1 MERII
6 GGKTYITLLAKTKE
20 EKKNFRL
27 GVSGKM
33 ILNIAIPIAII
44 LIILAI
50 IITSMVV
57 NTIRALQNKDIE
69 SQMDAVSSQ
78 VTQYFDPFFVSG
90 QFISDRPS
98 VQQIMAEMEQSPA
111 TYRFEMSPLYQQ
123 VLRDLQ
129 YADTVGGENVQGVWL
144 AGVKNN
150 QFIQSNG
157 YVTDASFD
165 ITGRIWY
172 QLLKQN
178 PGENIM
184 TPAYTE
190 LSTGNLVVTVAIPY
204 NNAAGEMI
212 GVVGLDLSLDTLK
225 EYFSQ
230 IKIGEN
236 GYITLYDSSQ
246 NIIYHPDSTNLMKN
260 LKDIPYSDNI
270 KQPLENNQSSEVIKY
285 QRDGKTYYGGTCFI
299 ERYYWT
305 VLACMTGSEYMRQI
319 TMIFAILAI
328 GFLLCIVITSLI
340 CLFRTRALVRP
351 LRLIGQVAQ
360 KFAEGNL
367 SSDIERQ
374 TNDEIGDLEEV
385 FAHTQASLKRIISDI
400 AYVLGEISNK
410 NLTAQTSA
418 LYRGDFVQIQ
428 QSLHGITDAMKETMS
443 QVRTAAGQVDAG
455 ANQVASGAQALAQG
469 STEQASSV
477 QELSASAS
485 EISQK
490 ISYTAERA
498 EHANEQSKF
507 AGEKLGM
514 CTDKMHDLV
523 SAMGEIKQTSDTI
536 RGIIKTIDDI
546 AFQTNI
552 LALNA
557 AVEAARAGAAGKGF
571 AVVADE
577 VRNLAGKSAE
587 ASKKTQEL
595 ILNSIEA
602 VNKGSLLASD
612 TASVLE
618 EASAYAEQFITAV
631 MEISQN
637 ATKEAE
643 AIAQITQGLNQ
654 VSSVVHTNS
663 ATAEESAAASEE
675 LSGQAAMMQSLISA
689 FRIDE
694 TPSVEP
700 IAKPASEMGFTSDYD
715 LKY

>member
-1 MERII
+1 M
-6 GGKTYITLLAKTKE
+6 LLAKTKE
-20 EKKNFRL
+20 EKKHFRL

-98 VQQIMAEMEQSPA
+98 VRQIMAQMEQSPA

-129 YADTVGGENVQGVWL
+129 YADTVGGETVQGVWL

-270 KQPLENNQSSEVIKY
+270 KQPLENNRSSEVIKY

-305 VLACMTGSEYMRQI
+305 VLACMTGSEYMQI
-319 TMIFAILAI
+319 TMIFVILAI

-490 ISYTAERA
+490 ISYTAEQA

>member
-1 MERII
+1 M
-6 GGKTYITLLAKTKE
+6 LLAKNKE
-20 EKKNFRL
+20 EKKHFRL

-98 VQQIMAEMEQSPA
+98 VRQIMAQMEQSPA

-129 YADTVGGENVQGVWL
+129 YADTVGGETVQGVWL

-270 KQPLENNQSSEVIKY
+270 KQPLENNRSSEVIKY

-319 TMIFAILAI
+319 TMIFVILAI

-428 QSLHGITDAMKETMS
+428 QSLHDITDAMKETMS

-490 ISYTAERA
+490 ISYTAEQA

-507 AGEKLGM
+507 AGEKLEM

-694 TPSVEP
+694 TSSVEP

>member
-1 MERII
+1 
-6 GGKTYITLLAKTKE
+6 
-20 EKKNFRL
+20 
-27 GVSGKM
+27 
-33 ILNIAIPIAII
+33 
-44 LIILAI
+44 
-50 IITSMVV
+50 
-57 NTIRALQNKDIE
+57 
-69 SQMDAVSSQ
+69 
-78 VTQYFDPFFVSG
+78 
-90 QFISDRPS
+90 
-98 VQQIMAEMEQSPA
+98 
-111 TYRFEMSPLYQQ
+111 
-123 VLRDLQ
+123 
-129 YADTVGGENVQGVWL
+129 
-144 AGVKNN
+144 
-150 QFIQSNG
+150 
-157 YVTDASFD
+157 
-165 ITGRIWY
+165 
-172 QLLKQN
+172 
-178 PGENIM
+178 M

-270 KQPLENNQSSEVIKY
+270 KQPLENNRSSEVIKY

-319 TMIFAILAI
+319 TMIFVILAI

-490 ISYTAERA
+490 ISYTAEQA

-675 LSGQAAMMQSLISA
+675 LSGLQLQ
-689 FRIDE
+689 
-694 TPSVEP
+694 P
-700 IAKPASEMGFTSDYD
+700 
-715 LKY
+715 

>member
-1 MERII
+1 
-6 GGKTYITLLAKTKE
+6 
-20 EKKNFRL
+20 
-27 GVSGKM
+27 M

-98 VQQIMAEMEQSPA
+98 VRQIMAQMEQSPA

-129 YADTVGGENVQGVWL
+129 YADTVGGETVQGVWL

-270 KQPLENNQSSEVIKY
+270 KQPLENNRSSEVIKY

-319 TMIFAILAI
+319 TMIFVILAI

-340 CLFRTRALVRP
+340 CLFRTRALVSP

-490 ISYTAERA
+490 ISYTAEQA

>member
-1 MERII
+1 M
-6 GGKTYITLLAKTKE
+6 LLAKTKE
-20 EKKNFRL
+20 EKKHFRL

-98 VQQIMAEMEQSPA
+98 VRQIMAQMEQSPA

-129 YADTVGGENVQGVWL
+129 YADTVGGETVQGVWL

-490 ISYTAERA
+490 ISYTAEQA

>member
-1 MERII
+1 M
-6 GGKTYITLLAKTKE
+6 LLAKTKE
-20 EKKNFRL
+20 EKKHFRL

-98 VQQIMAEMEQSPA
+98 VRQIMAQMEQSPA

-129 YADTVGGENVQGVWL
+129 YADTVGGETVQGVWL

-270 KQPLENNQSSEVIKY
+270 KQPLENNRSSEVIKY

-319 TMIFAILAI
+319 TMIFVILAI

-490 ISYTAERA
+490 ISYTAEQA

-700 IAKPASEMGFTSDYD
+700 IAKPASEMGFTSYYD

>member
-1 MERII
+1 M
-6 GGKTYITLLAKTKE
+6 LLAKTKE
-20 EKKNFRL
+20 EKKHFRL

-98 VQQIMAEMEQSPA
+98 VRQIMAQMEQSPA

-129 YADTVGGENVQGVWL
+129 YADTVGGETVQGVWL

-270 KQPLENNQSSEVIKY
+270 KQPLENNRSSEVIKY

-319 TMIFAILAI
+319 TMIFVILAI

-490 ISYTAERA
+490 ISYTAEQA

>member
-1 MERII
+1 M
-6 GGKTYITLLAKTKE
+6 LLAKTKE
-20 EKKNFRL
+20 EKKHFRL

-98 VQQIMAEMEQSPA
+98 VRQIMAQMEQSPA

-129 YADTVGGENVQGVWL
+129 YADTVGGETVQGVWL

-270 KQPLENNQSSEVIKY
+270 KQPLENNRSSEVIKY

-319 TMIFAILAI
+319 TMIFVILAI

-385 FAHTQASLKRIISDI
+385 FAHMQASLKRIISDI

-490 ISYTAERA
+490 ISYTAEQA

>member
-1 MERII
+1 M
-6 GGKTYITLLAKTKE
+6 LLAKTKE
-20 EKKNFRL
+20 EKKHFRL

-98 VQQIMAEMEQSPA
+98 VRQIMAQMEQSPA

-129 YADTVGGENVQGVWL
+129 YADTVGGETVQGVWL

-270 KQPLENNQSSEVIKY
+270 KQPLENNRSSEVIKY

-319 TMIFAILAI
+319 TMIFVILAI

-490 ISYTAERA
+490 ISYTAEQA

-557 AVEAARAGAAGKGF
+557 SVEAARAGAAGKGF

>member
-1 MERII
+1 M
-6 GGKTYITLLAKTKE
+6 LLAKTKE
-20 EKKNFRL
+20 EKKHFRL

-98 VQQIMAEMEQSPA
+98 VRQIMAQMEQSPA

-129 YADTVGGENVQGVWL
+129 YADTVGGETVQGVWL

-270 KQPLENNQSSEVIKY
+270 KQPLENNRSSEVIKY

-319 TMIFAILAI
+319 TMIFVILAI

-490 ISYTAERA
+490 ISYTAEQA

-507 AGEKLGM
+507 AGEKLGL

>member
-1 MERII
+1 M
-6 GGKTYITLLAKTKE
+6 LLAKTKE
-20 EKKNFRL
+20 EKKHFRL

-57 NTIRALQNKDIE
+57 NTIRALQNKDIK

-98 VQQIMAEMEQSPA
+98 VRQIMAQMEQSPA

-129 YADTVGGENVQGVWL
+129 YADTVGGETVQGVWL

-270 KQPLENNQSSEVIKY
+270 KQPLENNRSSEVIKY

-319 TMIFAILAI
+319 TMIFVILAI

-490 ISYTAERA
+490 ISYTAEQA

>member
-1 MERII
+1 M
-6 GGKTYITLLAKTKE
+6 LLAETKE
-20 EKKNFRL
+20 EKKHFRL

-33 ILNIAIPIAII
+33 ILNTAIPTAII

-50 IITSMVV
+50 IITATVV
-57 NTIRALQNKDIE
+57 NTICTLQNQDIE
-69 SQMDAVSSQ
+69 NQMDSVSSQ
-78 VTQYFDPFFVSG
+78 VTQYFEPFFVSEK
-90 QFISDRPS
+90 FVSDRSS
-98 VQQIMAEMEQSPA
+98 VRQIMTQMEQSPA
-111 TYRFEMSPLYQQ
+111 TYRFEASPLYQQ
-123 VLRDLQ
+123 TLRDLQ
-129 YADTVGGENVQGVWL
+129 YADSVGGETVQSVWL

-150 QFIQSNG
+150 QVIQSDG
-157 YVTDASFD
+157 YITDASFD

-172 QLLKQN
+172 QLLEQN
-178 PGENIM
+178 PGVSIL
-184 TPAYTE
+184 TPAYE
-190 LSTGNLVVTVAIPY
+190 DASTGNLVVTAAVPY

-212 GVVGLDLSLDTLK
+212 GVVGIDLSLDSLM

-230 IKIGEN
+230 IQIGEN
-236 GYITLYDSSQ
+236 GYITVYDSAQ
-246 NIIYHPDSTNLMKN
+246 NIIYHPDSTVLMSN
-260 LKDIPYSDNI
+260 LKDIQYSDNM
-270 KQPLENNQSSEVIKY
+270 KQLLENNQSSEVIKY
-285 QRDGKTYYGGTCFI
+285 QRNGTTYYGGTSFI
-299 ERYYWT
+299 ELYHWT
-305 VLACMTGSEYMRQI
+305 VLACLPGSEYMQQI
-319 TMIFAILAI
+319 MMIFAILAI

-340 CLFRTRALVRP
+340 CLFRTRALVKP
-351 LRLIGQVAQ
+351 LQLIGQVAQ
-360 KFAEGNL
+360 EFAKGNL

-385 FAHTQASLKRIISDI
+385 FAHTQSGLKEIISDI
-400 AYVLGEISNK
+400 AHVLGEISNK

-443 QVRTAAGQVDAG
+443 QVRVAASQVDAG

-490 ISYTAERA
+490 ISHTAKQA
-498 EHANEQSKF
+498 EHANEQSQF

-514 CTDKMHDLV
+514 CTDKMRDLV
-523 SAMGEIKQTSDTI
+523 SAMGEIKQTSDI
-536 RGIIKTIDDI
+536 IQGIIKTIDDI

-587 ASKKTQEL
+587 ASQKTQEL

-602 VNKGSLLASD
+602 VNKGSLLAGD

-618 EASAYAEQFITAV
+618 ETSVYAKQVITAV

-637 ATKEAE
+637 AAEEAE

-675 LSGQAAMMQSLISA
+675 LSGQAAMMQSLIST

-694 TPSVEP
+694 TPSAAP
-700 IAKPASEMGFTSDYD
+700 IAKPAPEMGFTSDYD

>member
-1 MERII
+1 M
-6 GGKTYITLLAKTKE
+6 LLAKTKE
-20 EKKNFRL
+20 EKKHFRL

-98 VQQIMAEMEQSPA
+98 VRQIMAQMEQSPA

-129 YADTVGGENVQGVWL
+129 YADTVGGETVQGVWL

-270 KQPLENNQSSEVIKY
+270 KQPLENNRSSEVIKY

-305 VLACMTGSEYMRQI
+305 VLAWMTGSEYMRQI
-319 TMIFAILAI
+319 TMIFVILAI

-490 ISYTAERA
+490 ISYTAEQA

>member
-1 MERII
+1 M
-6 GGKTYITLLAKTKE
+6 LLAKTKE
-20 EKKNFRL
+20 EKKHFRL

-33 ILNIAIPIAII
+33 ILDIAIPIAII

-98 VQQIMAEMEQSPA
+98 VRQIMAQMEQSPA

-360 KFAEGNL
+360 EFAKGNL

-385 FAHTQASLKRIISDI
+385 FAHTQVSLKSIISDI
-400 AYVLGEISNK
+400 AHVLGEISNK

-443 QVRTAAGQVDAG
+443 QVRIAAGQVDVG
-455 ANQVASGAQALAQG
+455 ANQMASGAQALAQG

-477 QELSASAS
+477 QELLESAS

-490 ISYTAERA
+490 ISHTAEQA

-523 SAMGEIKQTSDTI
+523 SAMGEIKQTSDI
-536 RGIIKTIDDI
+536 IQGIIKTIDDI

-557 AVEAARAGAAGKGF
+557 AVEAARAGTAGKGF

-602 VNKGSLLASD
+602 VNKGSLLVGD
-612 TASVLE
+612 TESVLE
-618 EASAYAEQFITAV
+618 EASAYAEQVITAV

-637 ATKEAE
+637 AAKEAE
-643 AIAQITQGLNQ
+643 AITQITQGLNQ

-663 ATAEESAAASEE
+663 AAAEESAAASEE

-700 IAKPASEMGFTSDYD
+700 IAKSASEMGFTSDYD

>member
-1 MERII
+1 
-6 GGKTYITLLAKTKE
+6 
-20 EKKNFRL
+20 
-27 GVSGKM
+27 M

-98 VQQIMAEMEQSPA
+98 VRQIMAQMEQSPA

-129 YADTVGGENVQGVWL
+129 YADTVGGETVQGVWL

-385 FAHTQASLKRIISDI
+385 FTHTQASLKRIISDI

-443 QVRTAAGQVDAG
+443 QVRTAADQVDAG

>member
-1 MERII
+1 
-6 GGKTYITLLAKTKE
+6 
-20 EKKNFRL
+20 
-27 GVSGKM
+27 
-33 ILNIAIPIAII
+33 
-44 LIILAI
+44 
-50 IITSMVV
+50 
-57 NTIRALQNKDIE
+57 
-69 SQMDAVSSQ
+69 MDAVSSQ

-98 VQQIMAEMEQSPA
+98 VRQIMAQMEQSPA

-129 YADTVGGENVQGVWL
+129 YADTVGGETVQGVWL

-270 KQPLENNQSSEVIKY
+270 KQPLENNRSSEVIKY

-319 TMIFAILAI
+319 TMIFVILAI

-428 QSLHGITDAMKETMS
+428 QSLHDITDAMKETMS

-490 ISYTAERA
+490 ISYTAEQA

-694 TPSVEP
+694 TSSVEP

>member
-1 MERII
+1 M
-6 GGKTYITLLAKTKE
+6 LLAKTKE
-20 EKKNFRL
+20 EKKHFRL

-98 VQQIMAEMEQSPA
+98 VRQIMAQMEQSPA

-129 YADTVGGENVQGVWL
+129 YADTVGGETVQGVWL

-270 KQPLENNQSSEVIKY
+270 KQPLENNRSSEVIKY

-319 TMIFAILAI
+319 TMIFVILAI

-490 ISYTAERA
+490 ISYTAEQA

-663 ATAEESAAASEE
+663 ATAEESAAASGE

>member
-1 MERII
+1 M
-6 GGKTYITLLAKTKE
+6 LLAKTKE
-20 EKKNFRL
+20 EKKHFRL

-98 VQQIMAEMEQSPA
+98 VRQIMAQMEQSPA

-129 YADTVGGENVQGVWL
+129 YADTVGGETVQGVWL

-204 NNAAGEMI
+204 NNAAGKMI

-270 KQPLENNQSSEVIKY
+270 KQPLENNRSSEVIKY

-319 TMIFAILAI
+319 TMIFVILAI

-490 ISYTAERA
+490 ISYTAEQA

>member
-1 MERII
+1 M
-6 GGKTYITLLAKTKE
+6 LLAKTKE
-20 EKKNFRL
+20 EKKHFRL

-98 VQQIMAEMEQSPA
+98 VRQIMAQMEQSPA

-129 YADTVGGENVQGVWL
+129 YADTVGGETVQGVWL

-165 ITGRIWY
+165 ISGRIWY

-270 KQPLENNQSSEVIKY
+270 KQPLENNRSSEVIKY

-305 VLACMTGSEYMRQI
+305 VLACMTGSEYMRADHDDLCHSGNRVPAVHRHYLAYLSVPNPCPGQ
-319 TMIFAILAI
+319 TPAIDRSGGSEICRGQSEFGHRTPNQRLDRRS
-328 GFLLCIVITSLI
+328 GRGLC
-340 CLFRTRALVRP
+340 
-351 LRLIGQVAQ
+351 
-360 KFAEGNL
+360 
-367 SSDIERQ
+367 
-374 TNDEIGDLEEV
+374 
-385 FAHTQASLKRIISDI
+385 
-400 AYVLGEISNK
+400 AY
-410 NLTAQTSA
+410 
-418 LYRGDFVQIQ
+418 
-428 QSLHGITDAMKETMS
+428 
-443 QVRTAAGQVDAG
+443 AGQ
-455 ANQVASGAQALAQG
+455 
-469 STEQASSV
+469 
-477 QELSASAS
+477 S
-485 EISQK
+485 ENDHFG
-490 ISYTAERA
+490 YC
-498 EHANEQSKF
+498 
-507 AGEKLGM
+507 L
-514 CTDKMHDLV
+514 CT
-523 SAMGEIKQTSDTI
+523 G
-536 RGIIKTIDDI
+536 
-546 AFQTNI
+546 
-552 LALNA
+552 
-557 AVEAARAGAAGKGF
+557 
-571 AVVADE
+571 
-577 VRNLAGKSAE
+577 
-587 ASKKTQEL
+587 
-595 ILNSIEA
+595 
-602 VNKGSLLASD
+602 
-612 TASVLE
+612 
-618 EASAYAEQFITAV
+618 
-631 MEISQN
+631 
-637 ATKEAE
+637 
-643 AIAQITQGLNQ
+643 
-654 VSSVVHTNS
+654 
-663 ATAEESAAASEE
+663 
-675 LSGQAAMMQSLISA
+675 
-689 FRIDE
+689 
-694 TPSVEP
+694 
-700 IAKPASEMGFTSDYD
+700 
-715 LKY
+715 

>member
-1 MERII
+1 M
-6 GGKTYITLLAKTKE
+6 LLAKTKE
-20 EKKNFRL
+20 EKKHFRL

-98 VQQIMAEMEQSPA
+98 VRQIMAQMEQSPA

-129 YADTVGGENVQGVWL
+129 YADTVGGETVQGVWL

-270 KQPLENNQSSEVIKY
+270 KQPLENNRSSEVIKY

-319 TMIFAILAI
+319 TMIFVILAI

-374 TNDEIGDLEEV
+374 TNDEIGELEEV

-490 ISYTAERA
+490 ISYTAEQA

-507 AGEKLGM
+507 AGEKLGL

>member
-1 MERII
+1 M
-6 GGKTYITLLAKTKE
+6 LLAKTKE
-20 EKKNFRL
+20 EKKRFRL

-57 NTIRALQNKDIE
+57 STIRALQNKDIE

-98 VQQIMAEMEQSPA
+98 VRQIMAQMEQSPA
-111 TYRFEMSPLYQQ
+111 TYRFETSPLYQQ

-129 YADTVGGENVQGVWL
+129 YADTVGGETVQGVWL

-165 ITGRIWY
+165 INGRIWY

-178 PGENIM
+178 PGANIM

-190 LSTGNLVVTVAIPY
+190 LSTGNQVVTVAIPY

-285 QRDGKTYYGGTCFI
+285 QRDGGTYYGGTCFI
-299 ERYYWT
+299 ERYHWT
-305 VLACMTGSEYMRQI
+305 VLACMSGSEYMQKI
-319 TMIFAILAI
+319 MMIFAILAI

-360 KFAEGNL
+360 EFAEGNL
-367 SSDIERQ
+367 SSDIERH

-490 ISYTAERA
+490 ISYTAEQA
-498 EHANEQSKF
+498 EHANEQSKL
-507 AGEKLGM
+507 AGEKLEM

-536 RGIIKTIDDI
+536 QGIIKTIDDI

-595 ILNSIEA
+595 ILNTIEA
-602 VNKGSLLASD
+602 VNKGSLLAGD

-694 TPSVEP
+694 TPSDHC
-700 IAKPASEMGFTSDYD
+700 S
-715 LKY
+715 

>member
-1 MERII
+1 
-6 GGKTYITLLAKTKE
+6 
-20 EKKNFRL
+20 
-27 GVSGKM
+27 M

-98 VQQIMAEMEQSPA
+98 VRQIMAQMEQSPA

-129 YADTVGGENVQGVWL
+129 YADTVGGETVQGVWL

-270 KQPLENNQSSEVIKY
+270 KQPLENNRSSEVIKY

-319 TMIFAILAI
+319 TMIFVILAI

-490 ISYTAERA
+490 ISYTAEQA

>member
-1 MERII
+1 M
-6 GGKTYITLLAKTKE
+6 LLAKTKE
-20 EKKNFRL
+20 EKKHFRL

-98 VQQIMAEMEQSPA
+98 VRQIMAQMEQSPA

-129 YADTVGGENVQGVWL
+129 YADTVGGETVQGVWL

-270 KQPLENNQSSEVIKY
+270 KQPLENNRSSEVIKY

-319 TMIFAILAI
+319 TMIFVILAI

-490 ISYTAERA
+490 ISYTAEQA

-595 ILNSIEA
+595 IINSIEA

>member
-1 MERII
+1 M
-6 GGKTYITLLAKTKE
+6 LLAKTKE
-20 EKKNFRL
+20 EKKHFRL

-98 VQQIMAEMEQSPA
+98 VRQIMAQMEQSPA

-129 YADTVGGENVQGVWL
+129 YADTVGGETVQGIWL

-270 KQPLENNQSSEVIKY
+270 KQPLENNRSSEVIKY

-319 TMIFAILAI
+319 TMIFVILAI

-490 ISYTAERA
+490 ISYTAEQA

>member
-1 MERII
+1 M
-6 GGKTYITLLAKTKE
+6 LLAKTKE

-98 VQQIMAEMEQSPA
+98 VQQIMAQMEQSPA

-129 YADTVGGENVQGVWL
+129 YADTVGGETVQGVWL

-385 FAHTQASLKRIISDI
+385 FAHTQASLKSIISDI
-400 AYVLGEISNK
+400 AHVLGEISNK

-490 ISYTAERA
+490 ISYTAEQA

-507 AGEKLGM
+507 AGEKLEM

-536 RGIIKTIDDI
+536 QGIIKTIDDI

-602 VNKGSLLASD
+602 VNKGSLLAGD

>member
-1 MERII
+1 M
-6 GGKTYITLLAKTKE
+6 LLAKTKE
-20 EKKNFRL
+20 EKKHFRL

-98 VQQIMAEMEQSPA
+98 VRQIMAQMEQSPA

-129 YADTVGGENVQGVWL
+129 YADTVGGETVQGVWL

-270 KQPLENNQSSEVIKY
+270 KQPLENNRSSEVIKY

-319 TMIFAILAI
+319 TMIFVILAI

-490 ISYTAERA
+490 ISYTAEQA

-654 VSSVVHTNS
+654 VYSVVHTNS

>member
-1 MERII
+1 
-6 GGKTYITLLAKTKE
+6 
-20 EKKNFRL
+20 
-27 GVSGKM
+27 M

-98 VQQIMAEMEQSPA
+98 VRQIMAQMEQSPA

-129 YADTVGGENVQGVWL
+129 YADTGGGETVQGVWL

-270 KQPLENNQSSEVIKY
+270 KQPLENNRSSEVIKY

-319 TMIFAILAI
+319 TMIFVILAI

-490 ISYTAERA
+490 ISYTAEQA

>member
-1 MERII
+1 M
-6 GGKTYITLLAKTKE
+6 LLAKTKE
-20 EKKNFRL
+20 EKKHFRL

-98 VQQIMAEMEQSPA
+98 VRQIMAQMEQSPA

-129 YADTVGGENVQGVWL
+129 YADTVGGETVQGVWL

-270 KQPLENNQSSEVIKY
+270 KQPLENNRSSEVIKY

-319 TMIFAILAI
+319 TMIFVILAI

-374 TNDEIGDLEEV
+374 TNDEIGDLEKV

-490 ISYTAERA
+490 ISYTAEQA

>member
-1 MERII
+1 M
-6 GGKTYITLLAKTKE
+6 LLAKTKE
-20 EKKNFRL
+20 EKKHFRL
-27 GVSGKM
+27 GVSEKM

-98 VQQIMAEMEQSPA
+98 VRQIMAQMEQSPA

-129 YADTVGGENVQGVWL
+129 YADTVGGETVQGVWL

-270 KQPLENNQSSEVIKY
+270 KQPLENNRSSEVIKY

-319 TMIFAILAI
+319 TMIFVILAI

-490 ISYTAERA
+490 ISYTAEQA

>member
-1 MERII
+1 M
-6 GGKTYITLLAKTKE
+6 LLAKTKE
-20 EKKNFRL
+20 EKKHFRL

-98 VQQIMAEMEQSPA
+98 VRQIMAQMEQSPA

-129 YADTVGGENVQGVWL
+129 YADTVGGETVQGVWL

-246 NIIYHPDSTNLMKN
+246 NIIYHPDSTNLMKI

-270 KQPLENNQSSEVIKY
+270 KQPLENNRSSEVIKY

-319 TMIFAILAI
+319 TMIFVILAI

-490 ISYTAERA
+490 ISYTAEQA

>member
-1 MERII
+1 M
-6 GGKTYITLLAKTKE
+6 LLAKTKE
-20 EKKNFRL
+20 EKKHFRL

-98 VQQIMAEMEQSPA
+98 VRQIMAQMEQSPA

-129 YADTVGGENVQGVWL
+129 YADTVGGETVQGVWL

-270 KQPLENNQSSEVIKY
+270 KQPLENNRSSEVIKY

-319 TMIFAILAI
+319 TMIFVILAI
-328 GFLLCIVITSLI
+328 GFLLCIVITSLV

-490 ISYTAERA
+490 ISYTAEQA